1 MNVIFATLATPVGL
15 VRLVFCRPDRIVEPL
30 VKVAELA
37 VGGLENSGVVPAA
50 TDAIVSIV
58 GS

>member
-15 VRLVFCRPDRIVEPL
+15 VRLALCRPERMVEPL
-30 VKVAELA
+30 AKVAGLA
-37 VGGLENSGVVPAA
+37 VGAFENSGVMPAA
-50 TDAIVSIV
+50 TDAIVSSD